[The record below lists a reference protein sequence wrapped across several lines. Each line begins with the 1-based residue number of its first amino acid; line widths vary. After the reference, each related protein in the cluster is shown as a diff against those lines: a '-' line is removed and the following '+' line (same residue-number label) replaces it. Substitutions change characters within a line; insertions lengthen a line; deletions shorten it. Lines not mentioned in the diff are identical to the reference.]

1 MWLIS
6 GSSAVQVIDSYCVP
20 CRVKGLIN
28 SQAIVTKTKNLR
40 LSTM

>member
-6 GSSAVQVIDSYCVP
+6 GSSAVQVIDAYCVL
-20 CRVKGLIN
+20 CRVKGLRN
-28 SQAIVTKTKNLR
+28 SRAIVTKPKNLR

>member
-6 GSSAVQVIDSYCVP
+6 GSSAVQVIDAYCVL
-20 CRVKGLIN
+20 CRVKWLRN
-28 SQAIVTKTKNLR
+28 SRAIVTKPKNLR